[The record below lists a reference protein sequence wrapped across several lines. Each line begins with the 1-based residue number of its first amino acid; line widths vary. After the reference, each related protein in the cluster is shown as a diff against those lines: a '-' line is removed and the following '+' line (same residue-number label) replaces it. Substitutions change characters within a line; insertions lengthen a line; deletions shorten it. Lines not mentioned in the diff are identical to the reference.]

1 MQQPPPLQKGGGGK
15 ENLFFSRFRLNLCVC
30 VCGYSMTLKT
40 DEKIINFLYLLT
52 FIEKI
57 ISCNG
62 CSICGMS
69 NSKNGLSLVFFE
81 K

>member
-1 MQQPPPLQKGGGGK
+1 
-15 ENLFFSRFRLNLCVC
+15 
-30 VCGYSMTLKT
+30 MTLKT
-40 DEKIINFLYLLT
+40 NEKKINFLYLLT
-52 FIEKI
+52 FIDKI

-69 NSKNGLSLVFFE
+69 NSKNGQSLLFAE

>member
-1 MQQPPPLQKGGGGK
+1 
-15 ENLFFSRFRLNLCVC
+15 
-30 VCGYSMTLKT
+30 MTLKT
-40 DEKIINFLYLLT
+40 NKNDNFLHLLT
-52 FIEKI
+52 FIDKT

-69 NSKNGLSLVFFE
+69 NSKNGQSLLFPE